1 MSSMCK
7 EQEVQGNTKVPIT
20 MFKANK
26 EDNQVLSNDK
36 VCGNRAV
43 QEQPMDQ
50 YGSRY
55 QTRVNWIVLSA

>member
-1 MSSMCK
+1 
-7 EQEVQGNTKVPIT
+7 

-26 EDNQVLSNDK
+26 EDNQVTAMIRSD
-36 VCGNRAV
+36 GNRAV